1 MVDCTKKYIDFFTIG
16 QLICQKHIHT
26 TFARQPTPNCIPGWV
41 AWVTS
46 TFVGMLLPQCFQ
58 DRDIG
63 VELAPQ
69 VNLVAGAGGECGPR
83 CGCFCNEPSKV
94 NNKSSSLITLLVLA
108 QGNGK
113 YCALRP
119 MGTNEAG
126 RMVAIIHFTSMPV
139 GWGTG
144 M

>member
-1 MVDCTKKYIDFFTIG
+1 MT
-16 QLICQKHIHT
+16 L
-26 TFARQPTPNCIPGWV
+26 
-41 AWVTS
+41 

-58 DRDIG
+58 DQDIG
-63 VELAPQ
+63 VELAPT
-69 VNLVAGAGGECGPR
+69 VNLVDGGRGGGGVGECGSM

-126 RMVAIIHFTSMPV
+126 
-139 GWGTG
+139 
-144 M
+144 